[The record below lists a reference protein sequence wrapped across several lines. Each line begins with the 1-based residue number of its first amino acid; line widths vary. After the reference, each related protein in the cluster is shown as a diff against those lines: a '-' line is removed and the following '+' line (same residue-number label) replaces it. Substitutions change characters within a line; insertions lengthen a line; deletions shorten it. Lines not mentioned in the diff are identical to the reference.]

1 MRLWREQGI
10 VWAALLALSNSS
22 LAASISLAPLDNDP
36 AHARVAVD
44 GRFEAGD
51 EIKFRT
57 EVGRLTKAV
66 VVFNS
71 DGGILQAGIEIGKT
85 IRLKSFAT
93 AVLDGSRCASS
104 CAFAWLGGS
113 PRFMQRGAQIGF
125 HAAYINREGRPSE
138 SGVGNALVGS
148 YLTQIGLPETAVI
161 YVTKAAPTQLTFLTL
176 QDAQRIGIEVLPF
189 EQYAPTTEPAQR
201 ITPRGH
207 QELTLECGAAKSTPP
222 DNDPDPIYK
231 TKIAV
236 TDQVIYVEH
245 YAASG
250 KTFSRNEQ
258 YRDQRFWP
266 QEKTTNWSGVSVK
279 RPDRTMVGSIRM
291 DRGGQRVEYTENV
304 YRSGKLEVTIVS
316 VCRRIPGPNK
326 TEPLPP
332 DPPVTFEQHAPTTK
346 PAHDPPPLKWDD
358 VRITPNETPRDHQE
372 LSKRALSFVNEILS
386 KWSETNAAGLAW
398 LDPLYAD
405 EVNLYGK
412 LISRAEVLTE
422 KRVFTERWPERNFR
436 IQPNSMNVVCGND
449 YYSPGLECI
458 VTGAV
463 EWQTRSPARNA
474 TASGLAG
481 FTYILGAF
489 GGTFVIRGEQG
500 SVLRGPR
507 PPQWGTNEASN

>member
-1 MRLWREQGI
+1 MLEGQNEQVPAYSMTFGSI
-10 VWAALLALSNSS
+10 LMMSVPHSFKAVLN
-22 LAASISLAPLDNDP
+22 LAAVLSLGNTSGLAANISLSPLDNDP

-125 HAAYINREGRPSE
+125 HAAYISREGRPSE

-148 YLTQIGLPETAVI
+148 YLTQIGLPETAVV

-176 QDAQRIGIEVLPF
+176 QDAQGIGIEVLPF
-189 EQYAPTTEPAQR
+189 EQYAPTTKPAQR

-266 QEKTTNWSGVSVK
+266 QEKTNNWSGVSVN

-291 DRGGQRVEYTENV
+291 DKGGQRVEYTEKV

-316 VCRRIPGPNK
+316 VCRRIPGPDK
-326 TEPLPP
+326 TE
-332 DPPVTFEQHAPTTK
+332 PPVTFEQHAPTTK
-346 PAHDPPPLKWDD
+346 QQVQVIEDLQLREQPDP
-358 VRITPNETPRDHQE
+358 R
-372 LSKRALSFVNEILS
+372 
-386 KWSETNAAGLAW
+386 
-398 LDPLYAD
+398 
-405 EVNLYGK
+405 
-412 LISRAEVLTE
+412 
-422 KRVFTERWPERNFR
+422 
-436 IQPNSMNVVCGND
+436 
-449 YYSPGLECI
+449 
-458 VTGAV
+458 
-463 EWQTRSPARNA
+463 ARN
-474 TASGLAG
+474 
-481 FTYILGAF
+481 ILGAPPDDRMPK
-489 GGTFVIRGEQG
+489 GSQVAVIDTCQTWMGSGRGAQDADNIWCP
-500 SVLRGPR
+500 VLYEGHRGWANAYFLANDHGKRVACVMYPTAR
-507 PPQWGTNEASN
+507 GCASTAGR